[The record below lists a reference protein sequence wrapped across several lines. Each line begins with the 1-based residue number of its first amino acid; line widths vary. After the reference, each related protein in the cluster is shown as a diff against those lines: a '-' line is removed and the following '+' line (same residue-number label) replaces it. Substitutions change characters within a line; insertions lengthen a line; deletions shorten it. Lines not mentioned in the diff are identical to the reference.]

1 MYYVIAACAG
11 VDNCETCESESTC
24 ATCST
29 GFTASE
35 DKTTC
40 DAISKSI
47 VEHRNTYNV
56 GDKLSIIV
64 LVYTD
69 YKKYHNFN

>member
-1 MYYVIAACAG
+1 MYYVISACAG
-11 VDNCETCESESTC
+11 VDNCETCEDATHC

-29 GFTASE
+29 GFTASV

-47 VEHRNTYNV
+47 IEHRNTYNI

-64 LVYTD
+64 QNVP
-69 YKKYHNFN
+69 